1 MSNESLETVIFKK
14 KTLSD
19 IFEEIHSNSRKN
31 DERIVGL
38 IEQLKDLISTIG
50 DAQQI
55 APIIASYMKL
65 ILDNNEHLIK
75 MAQIAQK
82 CMDKGKETG
91 NFLFSEEDKQQL
103 LLLSEKA
110 EEDLRLP
117 TTQKQLDKI
126 R

>member
-1 MSNESLETVIFKK
+1 MSEALGTVIFKK

-19 IFEEIHSNSRKN
+19 ILEEIHSNSRKN

-91 NFLFSEEDKQQL
+91 DFMFSDEDRQQL
-103 LLLSEKA
+103 LLLSEQA
-110 EEDLRLP
+110 EQDLKLP
-117 TTQKQLDKI
+117 STQQKQLDKI
-126 R
+126 K